1 MSLSN
6 LINFN
11 LSVYCILNLY
21 VLILVGEMLS
31 NISPSGVRLRQ
42 YSPLQERMMRLNIIV
57 VRKTMLRL

>member
-31 NISPSGVRLRQ
+31 IISPSGVRLRQ
-42 YSPLQERMMRLNIIV
+42 YSPLQKWMMTLNIIV
-57 VRKTMLRL
+57 VRKTML